1 MATVATSRLATEL
14 AAQGAPWQMV
24 EGSAVLADLS
34 GFTRLTEALVSRGP
48 EGVELLHRSLT
59 TCFDALLG
67 TSLDLEGDVL
77 GFAGDAALVWFDGAD
92 HPERAARAAAAMP
105 RNLAAVPA
113 SLTART
119 RLHASIGLH
128 SDEYLA
134 VPLQVGERM
143 DVTLCGPAMTALARL
158 EQAAESEQVLMSA
171 ATAHALAPAWSSV
184 TVQGGIALDRRRARR
199 SSSAPEVAHDD
210 AATGNGEHRVAS
222 VGFVMV
228 PGLDALFHAS
238 GPDAVAQRIGHVA
251 DLVARVAAAHAVTVL
266 DTDVGVDCVKFCVAA
281 GVPRS
286 VDDDDAR
293 LLRALRRIV
302 DDAGVP
308 LRAGAQRGPVFSGW
322 LGVRSRRTFT
332 VLGDTVN
339 VAARALGRADD
350 GDLVIADGMAAGLD
364 RGVTA
369 LPMGPQQLKSRIAP
383 MSMWRVAAVTSLPR
397 RRPRATESTVERF
410 RSSEWEQ
417 LATLW
422 KETIDGGGAS
432 VAIVGEAGM
441 GATELVASLVD
452 LAGGAGTSIVA
463 DRFLRD
469 IPYSGVNAL
478 VLALAVTVGELPA
491 HDVDAAFAWLGAFK
505 PDLPLTL
512 QDWAAAALGLVT
524 GDASSDVE
532 PGTAARR
539 ARQVLVALL
548 GTAAPR
554 HWLLAVEDA
563 DHLDHAS
570 QQVVAGLAAQA
581 TSVGCLVVTTHERA
595 DPLSGTADVS
605 ITLDAI
611 ADDVVTRTLHELA
624 PHLRDDQIA
633 RLVAAAGGNP
643 LVLSALLGRADDPE
657 LPDSIQQL
665 AAVIVDSLPDHVRS
679 TLLDAAVFGMEF
691 DATTVA
697 TVLGDTALASP
708 MLWRQAEPVLRT
720 TDDRIWRFRHDAY
733 REVAYRT
740 SSFTRRR
747 LLHGAIADHV
757 ADQADADPGLLAIH
771 LHAAGRDDE
780 AYPRSVAAAVSAA
793 DRGAAVASVDL
804 YELAISMARRSD
816 RPALGR
822 LHAELGRMRFRSGD
836 LAGATAAYRA
846 AARHPLDAT
855 QRASVCEARA
865 RVALAQR
872 RLRSA
877 QGWIRRGL
885 TISETLGDAA
895 IEITSSLLLD
905 EAERLDLA
913 GKPDAALVPARR
925 VLEIAERLGSKH
937 LRARAHLQLEAI
949 LFNFMDPEGLEHG
962 RALVDLATE
971 LGDDHLL
978 EMGLNNTGLAAM
990 YLGRWE
996 EALEQYQRARTHA
1009 ERCGHALDTAK
1020 IDVNTGF
1027 LLYRRG
1033 RLDDAE
1039 ALARDARRVLTAI
1052 DAEWEVGLATLLL
1065 AMIAIA
1071 RSWFDDGAS
1080 SLADARKRFEQ
1091 LGDLQSVVDCDVVGM
1106 DLLLRQDRSSEV
1118 VERAAVIAPELE
1130 HAETEVTVSFERILG
1145 AAEIADP
1152 VTAASGVERL
1162 RGALARARELN
1173 LLYEVYLCLGA
1184 LADATGDADTAAEQ
1198 QGLAASLGIVDPTR

>member
-1 MATVATSRLATEL
+1 METAAASRLATAL
-14 AAQGAPWQMV
+14 GARHAPWELV
-24 EGSAVLADLS
+24 EGTAVLADLS
-34 GFTRLTEALVSRGP
+34 GFTRLTEALVSRGA

-59 TCFDALLG
+59 TCFGALLG
-67 TSLDLEGDVL
+67 TGLELEGDVL
-77 GFAGDAALVWFDGAD
+77 GFAGDAALVWFDGAE
-92 HPERAARAAAAMP
+92 HAERAARAAAAMP
-105 RNLAAVPA
+105 RDLAAVPA

-119 RLHASIGLH
+119 RLRASIGLH
-128 SDEYLA
+128 TGAYLA

-143 DVTLCGPAMTALARL
+143 DVTLCGPATTALARL

-171 ATAHALAPAWSSV
+171 STAHRLPAAWSSAA
-184 TVQGGIALDRRRARR
+184 TPGGIALDRRRARR
-199 SSSAPEVAHDD
+199 SSSAPEVVDD
-210 AATGNGEHRVAS
+210 GAATGHGEHRVAS
-222 VGFVMV
+222 VGFIMV
-228 PGLDALFHAS
+228 PGLDALFVAS
-238 GPDAVAQRIGHVA
+238 GPDAVAQRIRHVA
-251 DLVARVAAAHAVTVL
+251 DLVAEVAGAHAVTVL

-281 GVPRS
+281 GVPRA

-302 DDAGVP
+302 DGAGVP

-322 LGVRSRRTFT
+322 LGVRDRRTFT

-350 GDLVIADGMAAGLD
+350 GDVVIADGMAAGLD
-364 RGVTA
+364 RWVTA
-369 LPMGPQQLKSRIAP
+369 APMGPQQLKSRVAP
-383 MSMWRVAAVTSLPR
+383 MPMWRVAGVTSLPR

-410 RSSEWEQ
+410 RSGEWEE
-417 LATLW
+417 LASLW

-432 VAIVGEAGM
+432 VAIVADAGM

-452 LAGGAGTSIVA
+452 LAGGDATSIVA
-463 DRFLRD
+463 DRFVRD
-469 IPYSGVNAL
+469 IPYSGVTAL
-478 VLALAVTVGELPA
+478 VAALAASVGEVPSNE
-491 HDVDAAFAWLGAFK
+491 VDAGFAWLGTFQ
-505 PDLPLTL
+505 PDLPPAL
-512 QDWAAAALGLVT
+512 QEWAPAALRLVT
-524 GDASSDVE
+524 GRASPDVE

-548 GTAAPR
+548 STAAPR

-563 DHLDHAS
+563 NHLDHAS
-570 QQVVAGLAAQA
+570 QQVIAGLAAQA
-581 TSVGCLVVTTHERA
+581 TSAGCLVVTTHERA
-595 DPLSGTADVS
+595 DPLSGTADVT
-605 ITLDAI
+605 ITLDAL
-611 ADDVVTRTLHELA
+611 ADDVVTRALHDLA
-624 PHLRDDQIA
+624 PNLRDHQIA

-643 LVLSALLGRADDPE
+643 LVLSGLLGRADDPE
-657 LPDSIQQL
+657 LPDSIQRL
-665 AAVIVDSLPDHVRS
+665 AAVIVDTLPDRVRS
-679 TLLDAAVFGMEF
+679 TLLDASVFGMEF
-691 DATTVA
+691 DAAAVA
-697 TVLGDTALASP
+697 VVLGDGSLASP
-708 MLWRQAEPVLRT
+708 SLWRQAEPVLRT
-720 TDDRIWRFRHDAY
+720 TDGRVWRFRHDAY

-747 LLHGAIADHV
+747 RLHGAIADHL
-757 ADQADADPGLLAIH
+757 ADEPDADPGLVAAH

-780 AYPRSVAAAVSAA
+780 AYPLTVAAAASAA
-793 DRGAAVASVDL
+793 ARGAAVASVDL
-804 YELAISMARRSD
+804 YERAISMARRRD

-822 LHAELGRMRFRSGD
+822 LHADLGRVRFRSGD

-846 AARHPLDAT
+846 TARHPLDAT
-855 QRASVCEARA
+855 QRAEVCEAQA
-865 RVALAQR
+865 RVAIAQR
-872 RLRSA
+872 RLRAA

-885 TISETLGDAA
+885 AITDPLGDAA
-895 IEITSSLLLD
+895 IEITASLLLD

-913 GKPDAALVPARR
+913 GKPEAALVPARR

-937 LRARAHLQLEAI
+937 IRARAHLQLEAI

-996 EALEQYQRARTHA
+996 EALEQYQQARTHA

-1052 DAEWEVGLATLLL
+1052 DAEWEVGLSTLLL

-1071 RSWFDDGAS
+1071 RSWFDDGAA
-1080 SLADARKRFEQ
+1080 SLAEARERFEE

-1106 DLLLRQDRSSEV
+1106 DRLLREGRPLEV
-1118 VERAAVIAPELE
+1118 VERAAAIEPQLE

-1162 RGALARARELN
+1162 LGALARARELN

-1184 LADATGDADTAAEQ
+1184 LADATGDADTVAEQ

>member
-1 MATVATSRLATEL
+1 METVATSRLATAL
-14 AAQGAPWQMV
+14 AARAEPWQMV
-24 EGSAVLADLS
+24 QGTAVLADLS

-59 TCFDALLG
+59 TCFEALLG
-67 TSLDLEGDVL
+67 TGLELEGDVL
-77 GFAGDAALVWFDGAD
+77 GFAGDAALVWFDGAE
-92 HPERAARAAAAMP
+92 HAERAARAAAAMP
-105 RNLAAVPA
+105 KDLAAVPA

-119 RLHASIGLH
+119 RLRASIGLH

-171 ATAHALAPAWSSV
+171 ATAHALPPAWSSV
-184 TVQGGIALDRRRARR
+184 AMQGGIALDRRRARR
-199 SSSAPEVAHDD
+199 SSSAPQVAHDD

-238 GPDAVAQRIGHVA
+238 GPDAVAQRIRHVA

-281 GVPRS
+281 GVPRA

-339 VAARALGRADD
+339 VAARSLGLADV
-350 GDLVIADGMAAGLD
+350 GDVVIADGMTAGLD
-364 RGVTA
+364 RWATA
-369 LPMGPQQLKSRIAP
+369 APMGPQQLKSRVAP
-383 MSMWRVAAVTSLPR
+383 MPMWRVAAVTSLPR
-397 RRPRATESTVERF
+397 RRPRATESTVELF
-410 RSSEWEQ
+410 RSGEWEQ

-422 KETIDGGGAS
+422 KETFDGGGAS
-432 VAIVGEAGM
+432 TAIVGEAGM

-452 LAGGAGTSIVA
+452 LAGGNATSIVA

-469 IPYSGVNAL
+469 IPYSGVTAL
-478 VLALAVTVGELPA
+478 VMALAASVGEQPG
-491 HDVDAAFAWLGAFK
+491 HDIDAAFDWLSTFQS
-505 PDLPLTL
+505 DLP
-512 QDWAAAALGLVT
+512 AALQEWAPAALALVT
-524 GDASSDVE
+524 GNASPDVE

-548 GTAAPR
+548 SAAAPR
-554 HWLLAVEDA
+554 HWLLSVEDA

-570 QQVVAGLAAQA
+570 QQVIAGLAAQA
-581 TSVGCLVVTTHERA
+581 TSAGCLVVTTHERA
-595 DPLSGTADVS
+595 DPLSGTADVN
-605 ITLDAI
+605 ITLDALP
-611 ADDVVTRTLHELA
+611 DDVVTRSLRELA
-624 PHLRDDQIA
+624 PQLRDDQIA

-643 LVLSALLGRADDPE
+643 LVLSGLLGRADDPE
-657 LPDSIQQL
+657 LPDSIQRL
-665 AAVIVDSLPDHVRS
+665 AAVNVDALPDRVRS
-679 TLLDAAVFGMEF
+679 IVLDASVFGMEF
-691 DATTVA
+691 DASAVA
-697 TVLGDTALASP
+697 AVLGDTALDSP
-708 MLWRQAEPVLRT
+708 ALWQQAESVLRT
-720 TDDRIWRFRHDAY
+720 ADGRVWRFRHDAY

-747 LLHGAIADHV
+747 QLHGAIADHL
-757 ADQADADPGLLAIH
+757 AGAADADPGLLAAH

-780 AYPRSVAAAVSAA
+780 AYPRTVTAAASAA
-793 DRGAAVASVDL
+793 ERGAAVAAVDL
-804 YELAISMARRSD
+804 YERAISMARRRD
-816 RPALGR
+816 RPALGG
-822 LHAELGRMRFRSGD
+822 LHVELGRMRFRSGD
-836 LAGATAAYRA
+836 PSGAIAAYRT
-846 AARHPLDAT
+846 AARYPLDAT

-872 RLRSA
+872 QLRAA

-885 TISETLGDAA
+885 LIAQPLGDAA
-895 IEITSSLLLD
+895 IEVTTSLLLD

-913 GKPDAALVPARR
+913 GRADTALATARQA
-925 VLEIAERLGSKH
+925 LEIAERLGAKQ

-962 RALVDLATE
+962 QALVDLATE

-990 YLGRWE
+990 YLGRWDQ
-996 EALEQYQRARTHA
+996 ALEQYQRARTHA

-1052 DAEWEVGLATLLL
+1052 DAEWEVGLSTLLL

-1080 SLADARKRFEQ
+1080 SLAEARKRFEQ

-1118 VERAAVIAPELE
+1118 VERAAVIAPQLE

-1162 RGALARARELN
+1162 RGALARARELH

-1184 LADATGDADTAAEQ
+1184 LADATGDADTVAEQ